1 MAKIYNTK
9 THKIMWSDADI
20 FCAVEDSFVELEAF
34 LAAKRLD
41 GHNVEDQWYMAMYN
55 KLDELIELMAKCP
68 IDETDPD
75 IKELF

>member
-9 THKIMWSDADI
+9 THEIMWSDADI
-20 FCAVEDSFVELEAF
+20 FCTIEDAYHELSDF
-34 LAAKRLD
+34 LAYKRLN
-41 GHNVEDQWYMAMYN
+41 GHDRCDQWYMAMHR
-55 KLDELIELMAKCP
+55 KLDELIDVMGECP